1 VTLDAAVA
9 AALEVRYPGPR
20 AQAVT
25 DLLALLPE
33 DGRAELVDEAVR
45 AALAADVMDAGGA
58 ALINDERASRWARLV
73 PYLHGRDRAQ
83 ALARARAALVDYGG
97 SWLARTVTL
106 LEADAAS
113 RMRTEPPQEPRSE
126 QEPNDESLP
135 AYLLATFMQPNDSAS
150 STRLDD
156 DDVAAV
162 ADWIPEPLLGQATK
176 AALAFDSYGRASAL
190 TSLLPRF
197 TGQDRE
203 RLNKEALAAARAT
216 QAVAYRAL
224 ALAKLVP
231 SFDGEARA
239 ALIQETIEAA
249 RQAVTTTGWRTGGLI
264 AAVRVLPYLPDERRR
279 TVRVQLLD
287 AVRTLTDVETRIDC
301 LTYLAPSLPEPAR
314 SEVRAEANELARTV
328 TVPYYRR
335 EAARRLAHSAC
346 RERPPDYPTTRA
358 AFELVSGLGRA
369 AVVEILKIALTDTE
383 VMPTVGTA
391 LEDVQRWWS

>member
-1 VTLDAAVA
+1 
-9 AALEVRYPGPR
+9 
-20 AQAVT
+20 VT
-25 DLLALLPE
+25 DLLALVPE

-45 AALAADVMDAGGA
+45 AAAAADVMDAGGA
-58 ALINDERASRWARLV
+58 VLINDERASRWARLV
-73 PYLHGRDRAQ
+73 PYLHGRDRAK
-83 ALARARAALVDYGG
+83 ALARARTALVNYGG
-97 SWLARTVTL
+97 NWLARTVTL

-113 RMRTEPPQEPRSE
+113 RKRTEPPQDPRSE
-126 QEPNDESLP
+126 QEPNDELLP
-135 AYLLATFMQPNDSAS
+135 AYLVATFIQPNDLSSSAK
-150 STRLDD
+150 LDAN
-156 DDVAAV
+156 DVAAV
-162 ADWIPEPLLGQATK
+162 ATWIPEPLLGQATR
-176 AALAFDSYGRASAL
+176 AALAFDSHRRASAL

-197 TGQDRE
+197 AGQDRE

-216 QAVAYRAL
+216 ESVAYRAL

-239 ALIQETIEAA
+239 ALLQETIETA

-264 AAVRVLPYLPDERRR
+264 AAVLVLPYVPDEQRL

-314 SEVRAEANELARTV
+314 SDVRAEANELARTV

-335 EAARRLAHSAC
+335 VAARRLVHSAC

-358 AFELVSGLGRA
+358 AFELVCGLGRA
-369 AVVEILKIALTDTE
+369 AVVEILKIPRTDTE
-383 VMPTVGTA
+383 VMPAVGAA
-391 LEDVQRWWS
+391 LGDVQRWWS